1 MAKATTKLN
10 AQDRVILFCAATGI
24 DHAAVGILARA
35 MQSMAIR
42 GFIVHD
48 RESGAYA
55 LTDSER
61 ATLAVIPKNA
71 GLAPKWSA
79 HALSQTQAVRRLR
92 LSVRFDEYVTTNF
105 AQRLLNPIFRVVRG
119 RLIEVRWRFVR
130 FNRNADEK
138 SFGCFAASE
147 QSG

>member
-48 RESGAYA
+48 RESGAHA

-61 ATLAVIPKNA
+61 ATLAVILKNA
-71 GLAPKWSA
+71 GLAA
-79 HALSQTQAVRRLR
+79 HALTAESPATSPLRFKNLVR
-92 LSVRFDEYVTTNF
+92 V
-105 AQRLLNPIFRVVRG
+105 
-119 RLIEVRWRFVR
+119 
-130 FNRNADEK
+130 
-138 SFGCFAASE
+138 
-147 QSG
+147 SGTICR